1 MSSRIF
7 PRFLAAISQLE
18 HPVLVDLGPVIGSNV
33 AFFAERRGCKIFI
46 EDIYSDLERHTRQR
60 TTADLPSVLD
70 RRFGEREGSV
80 DGVLCWDVFDY
91 LDRPA
96 AQALAGRLVR
106 MLRPGGALLGFFGTA
121 EVERSHFTKFV
132 IVDEAH
138 LRHRLHGVSNS
149 RTRVM
154 ANRDI
159 IRLFDGL
166 DVVESVLLQA
176 NTREILFRK
185 P

>member
-1 MSSRIF
+1 VSSKIF
-7 PRFLAAISQLE
+7 PRFLAAISRLE

-33 AFFAERRGCKIFI
+33 AFFGARGACKIFI
-46 EDIYSDLERHTRQR
+46 EDVCSDFHRHAREQA
-60 TTADLPSVLD
+60 TANLPTVLD
-70 RRFGEREGSV
+70 RRFAERAATV
-80 DGVLCWDVFDY
+80 DGVLCWDIFDY

-96 AQALAGRLVR
+96 AQALAGRLVQ
-106 MLRPGGALLGFFGTA
+106 LLKPGGALIGFFGTA

-132 IVDEAH
+132 IVDDAH
-138 LRHRLHGVSNS
+138 LQHRPYGASNS

-185 P
+185 R